1 MIEGLLPRL
10 AVSAEERHDPPEAVL
25 LPAEDAIVARAVP
38 ERRREFAT
46 GRLCARR
53 ALARLGL
60 PPGAILAGPA
70 GQPLWPDGIVGSITH
85 CAGYRA
91 AAVARSGDVGAL
103 GIDAEPHAP
112 LPDGVLDTVASDDER
127 AHLHRLAGREPDVR
141 WDRLLFSAK
150 ESAYKAWYPT
160 GGRILEFEE
169 ATVAL
174 DPDGT
179 LSVRL
184 VDGTT
189 LAGRWL
195 VADGLVLTV
204 ATATATAN
212 YS

>member
-1 MIEGLLPRL
+1 M
-10 AVSAEERHDPPEAVL
+10 SSEERHDPPEAVL
-25 LPAEDAIVARAVP
+25 LPAEEAIVALAVP
-38 ERRREFAT
+38 QRRREFAT

-60 PPGAILAGPA
+60 PPSAILAGPA

-91 AAVARSGDVGAL
+91 AAVAWSGDVGAL

-127 AHLHRLAGREPDVR
+127 AHLHRLADREPHVR

-150 ESAYKAWYPT
+150 ESAYKAWYPR

-174 DPDGT
+174 DPGGT
-179 LSVRL
+179 LSARL

-189 LAGRWL
+189 LTGRWL
-195 VADGLVLTV
+195 VADGLALTA
-204 ATATATAN
+204 ATTAATTTAAD
-212 YS
+212 S

>member
-1 MIEGLLPRL
+1 V
-10 AVSAEERHDPPEAVL
+10 AASCEERHDPPEAVL
-25 LPAEDAIVARAVP
+25 LPAEEAIVALAVP
-38 ERRREFAT
+38 KRRREFAT
-46 GRLCARR
+46 GRLCARQ

-60 PPGAILAGPA
+60 PPSAILAGPA

-91 AAVARSGDVGAL
+91 AAVAWSGDVGAL

-127 AHLHRLAGREPDVR
+127 AHLHRLADREPDVR

-179 LSVRL
+179 LSARL

-189 LAGRWL
+189 LTGRWL
-195 VADGLVLTV
+195 VADGLVLT
-204 ATATATAN
+204 AAI
-212 YS
+212 SG

>member
-10 AVSAEERHDPPEAVL
+10 AVSSEARHDPPEAVL
-25 LPAEDAIVARAVP
+25 LPAEEAIVARAVP
-38 ERRREFAT
+38 KRRREFAT
-46 GRLCARR
+46 GRWCARQ

-60 PPGAILAGPA
+60 PPSAILAGPA

-91 AAVARSGDVGAL
+91 AAVAWSGDVGAL

-127 AHLHRLAGREPDVR
+127 AHLRRLADHAPDVH

-179 LSVRL
+179 LSARL
-184 VDGTT
+184 VDGTALT
-189 LAGRWL
+189 GRWL
-195 VADGLVLTV
+195 VADGLALTA
-204 ATATATAN
+204 ATTETRN
-212 YS
+212 VH